1 MNTTSQVQCK
11 SEDSEEFFVYVDY
24 TKEEHPRPYYVGK
37 GDRHRL
43 SVTKRNSR
51 HEAIVAEFGLERIVV
66 FSTFDEIEAF
76 LMEMRMISE
85 LHTYHKDP
93 LATVIASN
101 FTLGGNGAR
110 GIHTVETLVHCPTGE
125 VVKFSSVHAAAT
137 FTGVDPGVISRIITG
152 RGRRSKV
159 AGGYTFAA
167 TENRP
172 RKRSQNRRRINCT
185 RVAER
190 DKRGEI
196 ITIHESIGDAA
207 RSIGVSRSVMS
218 RAIHANLP
226 IRDHTFTTMP
236 TV

>member
-1 MNTTSQVQCK
+1 
-11 SEDSEEFFVYVDY
+11 
-24 TKEEHPRPYYVGK
+24 
-37 GDRHRL
+37 
-43 SVTKRNSR
+43 
-51 HEAIVAEFGLERIVV
+51 
-66 FSTFDEIEAF
+66 
-76 LMEMRMISE
+76 
-85 LHTYHKDP
+85 
-93 LATVIASN
+93 
-101 FTLGGNGAR
+101 
-110 GIHTVETLVHCPTGE
+110 